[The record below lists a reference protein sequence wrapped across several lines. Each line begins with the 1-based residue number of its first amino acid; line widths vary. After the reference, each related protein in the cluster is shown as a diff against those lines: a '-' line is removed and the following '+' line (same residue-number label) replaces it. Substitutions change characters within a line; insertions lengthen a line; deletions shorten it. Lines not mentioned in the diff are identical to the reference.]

1 MNAQR
6 MPATLCLVMGL
17 IAVVGW
23 WPAPAVA
30 DPAAAAD
37 VAVREVVEPVALN
50 SAVQRSVAL
59 LEESAFAYTEKRE
72 CFSCHHQT
80 LPAVTL
86 SMARRRGYDVDARRM
101 ASQADF
107 TLNYF
112 GQRRDQ
118 LHKGEGVPGGPFT
131 AGYALVGLHAAGRK
145 ADDTT
150 AALIAYL
157 FKTQQKNGQ
166 WRIRTHR
173 PPLEDSHFTATALAV
188 RGIQLFAAKEQMG
201 EVARRTADAC
211 RWLLES
217 LDEPEPGPDKSL
229 AEKPAEKSASREASQ
244 PSAKRQSLTGEDRT
258 FRLLGLHW
266 SGADGAAIQKAA
278 DDLVA
283 QQRSDGGWPQTDDM
297 ASDAY
302 ATGQAL
308 VALHQTGLA
317 TDATAYRRG
326 AEYLTKTRL
335 TDGSWLVATRSKP
348 IQTYFESGF
357 PHGKSQFISICGT
370 SWATQALLL
379 AE

>member
-1 MNAQR
+1 MNAPGKR
-6 MPATLCLVMGL
+6 ATLITLALVAALCLD
-17 IAVVGW
+17 AAAAEVVE
-23 WPAPAVA
+23 PIVA
-30 DPAAAAD
+30 DPAI
-37 VAVREVVEPVALN
+37 
-50 SAVQRSVAL
+50 QRTLAL
-59 LEESAFAYTEKRE
+59 LEESAFTYTEKRE

-86 SMARRRGYDVDARRM
+86 SLAHRRGYDVDTRRM
-101 ASQADF
+101 AAQADH

-112 GQRRDQ
+112 GQRRDR
-118 LHKGEGVPGGPFT
+118 LHKGDGVPGGPFT
-131 AGYALVGLHAAGRK
+131 AGYALVGLKAAGRK

-150 AALIAYL
+150 AALVAYL
-157 FKTQQKNGQ
+157 FKTQEKNGQ

-173 PPLEDSHFTATALAV
+173 PPLEDSHFTATSLAV
-188 RGIQLFAAKEQMG
+188 RGIQLFAAKEQAD
-201 EVARRTADAC
+201 EVSRRTADAC

-217 LDEPEPGPDKSL
+217 LDEPEQGP
-229 AEKPAEKSASREASQ
+229 AEKPSDADASKPR
-244 PSAKRQSLTGEDRT
+244 PKRPPLTGEDRT

-266 SGADGAAIQKAA
+266 AGADRAAVQKAA

-283 QQRSDGGWPQTDDM
+283 QQQPDGGWTQTADM

-308 VALHQTGLA
+308 VALHEIGLPA
-317 TDATAYRRG
+317 NSAAYRRG
-326 AEYLTKTRL
+326 ARYLSKTRL
-335 TDGSWLVATRSKP
+335 DDGSWLVVTRSKP

-370 SWATQALLL
+370 SWATQALLR